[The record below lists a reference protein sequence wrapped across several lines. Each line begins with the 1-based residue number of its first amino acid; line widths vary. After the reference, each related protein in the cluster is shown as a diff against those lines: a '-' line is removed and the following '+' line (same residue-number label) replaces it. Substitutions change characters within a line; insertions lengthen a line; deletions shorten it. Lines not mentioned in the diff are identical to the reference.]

1 LNWLKMF
8 TLQAPRAVQSRPQ
21 QQGHDP
27 AAILASPQQ
36 RYRPAPRYPKASSK
50 PDASGS
56 ANPRRSNTPQ
66 SVPVSSVS
74 PAQLLHKVEFTAIAV
89 AAVCQAAVLVTTAL
103 HQWHQ
108 AQQVAELQAQLL
120 DLSTAPEAAASTS
133 TDHHKILQQQGEQQL
148 RLQHVHHTTS
158 HPAAAGLHLVTSSAL
173 VVGLLCGAGLRQLHT
188 R

>member
-1 LNWLKMF
+1 MMF
-8 TLQAPRAVQSRPQ
+8 SLQAPRAVQCRPQ

-27 AAILASPQQ
+27 AAILATHHQ
-36 RYRPAPRYPKASSK
+36 RYRPAPHYPQAFSK
-50 PDASGS
+50 PDASSS
-56 ANPRRSNTPQ
+56 ANTRRSNAPQ

-74 PAQLLHKVEFTAIAV
+74 PAQLLHKVEFTAIAI

-108 AQQVAELQAQLL
+108 AQQVAELQAQL
-120 DLSTAPEAAASTS
+120 DLSTAPEAAASTG
-133 TDHHKILQQQGEQQL
+133 TDHHQILQQQGEQQL
-148 RLQHVHHTTS
+148 RLQHEHRTTS
-158 HPAAAGLHLVTSSAL
+158 HHPATTGLHLVTSSAL